1 MVMDVW
7 RQHLYTETVLG
18 YEIHYLKYLDF
29 LWCNTKW
36 GTTDEDRAFWEYV
49 NAKNAY
55 GTPLTEDELTRFASV
70 IDRQDV
76 MDAYACCFVKQMS
89 VDELKDIMYT
99 KLNRADSELLE
110 ERLRAMT
117 SIDAQDVHSIDKVR
131 DLLLIG
137 FALPS
142 LCDLTIQQVSAY
154 AEIIKHNKELQ
165 QEAIR

>member
-1 MVMDVW
+1 
-7 RQHLYTETVLG
+7 
-18 YEIHYLKYLDF
+18 
-29 LWCNTKW
+29 
-36 GTTDEDRAFWEYV
+36 
-49 NAKNAY
+49 
-55 GTPLTEDELTRFASV
+55 
-70 IDRQDV
+70 